1 MKIAMRNG
9 KPFILKD
16 DQHGSVVQNAST
28 IIDVLHQNPSN
39 RLLGETEAFTQD
51 ELEQPISDPK
61 QIFAVGMNY
70 VDHSAEIH
78 IELPKAPSIFTKFSS
93 SLAPSVVDVK
103 AQGPQTDW
111 ETEIVAVIKDGGR
124 DIAVEDG
131 WDHVAGVMVGEDIS
145 DREVQFQNDN
155 PQFSMGKSFEN
166 YGPIGPWLTTLDEVE
181 NLDDEVITTK
191 VNGKTMQEAPLS
203 QLIFS
208 IPDLVHYL
216 STITEL
222 QPGDLIFTGTPSGT
236 GVGHEPQIFLKPG
249 DKLTGS
255 ITSLGTLK
263 MTIK

>member
-78 IELPKAPSIFTKFSS
+78 IDLPKAPSIFTKFSS

-131 WDHVAGVMVGEDIS
+131 WDTLPGSWLGKIS
-145 DREVQFQNDN
+145 
-155 PQFSMGKSFEN
+155 PTGKSN
-166 YGPIGPWLTTLDEVE
+166 S
-181 NLDDEVITTK
+181 K
-191 VNGKTMQEAPLS
+191 
-203 QLIFS
+203 
-208 IPDLVHYL
+208 
-216 STITEL
+216 TITRNFQWGNRL
-222 QPGDLIFTGTPSGT
+222 KTTGRLDLG
-236 GVGHEPQIFLKPG
+236 
-249 DKLTGS
+249 
-255 ITSLGTLK
+255 
-263 MTIK
+263 